1 MEDQSRWGAMAGAL
15 AFQARHFA
23 IIKAARVEAGMRV
36 LDVATGRGEVAILA
50 AQAGA
55 AVHATD
61 IHLSLVQTAE
71 RNASRAGVE
80 ISTSVADM
88 RDLCAIKDRY
98 DRVLGCAALHHLD
111 QVGARKAVASAV
123 HVLAPGGRAL
133 FLEPIANIPWFE
145 AIKCAF
151 PGPKNRP
158 SNLNRPAWKR
168 WLEERDDR
176 PMSDAELLGAW
187 RNARIVGRLGL
198 LVRIKRTPQ
207 IERLDSSLLRWRP
220 LHRFAQAAIVEYSV

>member
-1 MEDQSRWGAMAGAL
+1 MEDQSRWGEMAGAL

-23 IIKAARVEAGMRV
+23 IIDAARVEAGMRV
-36 LDVATGRGEVAILA
+36 LEVATGRGEVAVLA

-55 AVHATD
+55 VVHATD
-61 IHLSLVQTAE
+61 INLSLAQAAE

-80 ISTSVADM
+80 VLTSVADM
-88 RDLCAIKDRY
+88 RDLRAIKDRY

-111 QVGARKAVASAV
+111 QAGAREAVHSAV
-123 HVLAPGGRAL
+123 RVLAPGGRAL
-133 FLEPIANIPWFE
+133 FLEPIANVPWFE

-151 PGPKNRP
+151 PGPKGRP
-158 SNLNRPAWKR
+158 SILNRRAWKR

-176 PMSDAELLGAW
+176 WMSDAELFGAW
-187 RNARIVGRLGL
+187 RNARIVARLGL

-207 IERLDSSLLRWRP
+207 IERLDAWLLRWRP
-220 LHRFAQAAIVEYSV
+220 LHRFAQAAIVEYRA